1 MLKSTNSSIKIAS
14 SPLFGLLFLF
24 VLTGVVQILGFFSP
38 TFLVVL
44 ILVMNMIC
52 VLLLTKLE
60 QDIRSIFGEVYS
72 SHFSEKPNRIYS
84 YVFLMLSFLLLSPV
98 FVLDIPYGVDWI
110 GFSNVLVAL
119 NQSGTMGFTE
129 PNSGVWI
136 YPPAFISAAG
146 VFSVIP
152 NVHEFQALMILGFYS
167 LFAIVLGVFAVG
179 EKYNAGIFCGLMM
192 FLGVG
197 LFAKSFDSGWPTIAS
212 QIPVLV
218 GLLILQESDFT
229 IGIGNRVT
237 LLLTILGALIIHPTG
252 AISLLILIFVVLF
265 FQTNKVRKR
274 EHRVAFIV
282 IIFLII
288 VAQVCSPPI

>member
-1 MLKSTNSSIKIAS
+1 
-14 SPLFGLLFLF
+14 
-24 VLTGVVQILGFFSP
+24 
-38 TFLVVL
+38 
-44 ILVMNMIC
+44 
-52 VLLLTKLE
+52 
-60 QDIRSIFGEVYS
+60 
-72 SHFSEKPNRIYS
+72 
-84 YVFLMLSFLLLSPV
+84 
-98 FVLDIPYGVDWI
+98 
-110 GFSNVLVAL
+110 
-119 NQSGTMGFTE
+119 
-129 PNSGVWI
+129 
-136 YPPAFISAAG
+136 
-146 VFSVIP
+146 
-152 NVHEFQALMILGFYS
+152 MILGFYS

-229 IGIGNRVT
+229 IEIGNRVT

-282 IIFLII
+282 IIFLYFCLKFARIQFNLI
-288 VAQVCSPPI
+288 LNNFLNMVGKGAWF